1 MSSLP
6 RKTGGSV
13 PGGLAAVAQQRAS
26 AAKAPLP
33 SSQYLDAIN
42 VLCEATMLEACALAL
57 SEKDYE
63 ETPVDDAFGGEEQP
77 PPSKSDYKKL
87 LEIEK
92 KCRHAAKVVH
102 KEAIPAPS
110 AMMPPSLPTIPAA
123 RVNLNSVAAKKSAKM
138 GGVEMMRAGKNIA
151 APVMLGGGSGG
162 GGKAGVVPLRRG
174 SMAGSRPMASN
185 PNKRTMAQQQHQLH
199 HSESDESSLG
209 SERNGNN
216 PAHKKARLA
225 GSSSAVGVASSD
237 APPPSAL
244 TFLKMLNKDPSV
256 VAEGSGGGKQT
267 KNKGESKASGS
278 GKDKEKVTGDD
289 SSDREGGNKS
299 DNSDTD
305 RSPSSQ
311 REGTRKNPSRGAR
324 R

>member
-6 RKTGGSV
+6 RKTGGNV
-13 PGGLAAVAQQRAS
+13 PGGLVAVAQQRAS
-26 AAKAPLP
+26 TLP

-42 VLCEATMLEACALAL
+42 VLCEANIIEACTLAL
-57 SEKDYE
+57 SAKDYE
-63 ETPVDDAFGGEEQP
+63 ETSVDDATGGEEQQP
-77 PPSKSDYKKL
+77 PPKSDYKKL
-87 LEIEK
+87 LELEK

-102 KEAIPAPS
+102 REAIPAPS
-110 AMMPPSLPTIPAA
+110 AMMPPSLPAIPAA
-123 RVNLNSVAAKKSAKM
+123 RVNLNPVAAKKSAKM
-138 GGVEMMRAGKNIA
+138 GGVEMMRAGKSIA
-151 APVMLGGGSGG
+151 APGMLGGGSGG
-162 GGKAGVVPLRRG
+162 GGKAGAGKAGVVPLRRG

-185 PNKRTMAQQQHQLH
+185 PNKRTMAQQQHPLH

-209 SERNGNN
+209 SERNGSN

-225 GSSSAVGVASSD
+225 GSAAGAAPSD

-244 TFLKMLNKDPSV
+244 TFLKMLNKDSSV
-256 VAEGSGGGKQT
+256 AAEGGAGKQT
-267 KNKGESKASGS
+267 NNKGESKASG
-278 GKDKEKVTGDD
+278 KDREKVTGDD
-289 SSDREGGNKS
+289 NSDKEGGDKS

-305 RSPSSQ
+305 RNPSSQ